1 MPPRSA
7 RMSIDLSLNRIRAL
21 AARLPPYTRPTIHI
35 AGTNGKG
42 SVAAMVSSVLRES
55 GLRVGRFNSPH
66 LVHVWDSIDL
76 CGRAVSPEQYERV
89 RKEVEE
95 ANEGIGASSF
105 EVLTGTALKLFED
118 EKVDVVVLEVGMG
131 GRLDATNVIPDDAV
145 AVSVITSVG
154 LDHMQWLGDTVE
166 AIAKEK
172 AGITR
177 KAGTVVLGPQL
188 HSNVKSIV
196 SSVAEE
202 LGSTVVDAISSVHL
216 TELLCSDPKA
226 LPPPPREVIY
236 RSKQFREEI
245 TLYFSLHGAHQLENL
260 ATSLTTVECLVESG
274 GSSWKSITPMTIANG
289 IRKVQWPGRLSWHD
303 YRGHRLLGDGAHNE
317 GSATALRQY
326 LDSLPTLANSPRTF
340 VVSLSHSPPKTA
352 RSVLEPLLRPGDSIA
367 LTGFS
372 PVVGMPW
379 VRPVSVE
386 ELLSVSQELV
396 GVDGT
401 ATSFCGAEGS
411 PLEYLRQALE
421 WATNQSNLVIVSGS
435 LYLVADLYRVLGLAS
450 GDS

>member
-1 MPPRSA
+1 MPPRLA

-21 AARLPPYTRPTIHI
+21 AARLPSYTRPTIHI

-42 SVAAMVSSVLRES
+42 SAAAIVSSILRES

-66 LVHVWDSIDL
+66 FVHVWDCIDL
-76 CGRAVSPEQYERV
+76 CGHALSPEQYERV
-89 RKEVEE
+89 RKEVED
-95 ANEGIGASSF
+95 ANEGIDASSF
-105 EVLTGTALKLFED
+105 EVLTSTALKLFED

-145 AVSVITSVG
+145 AVSVITSIG
-154 LDHMQWLGDTVE
+154 LDHMQWLGDTIE

-172 AGITR
+172 AGIMR
-177 KAGTVVLGPQL
+177 KAGTVILGPQS
-188 HSNVKSIV
+188 HPNVKSIV
-196 SSVAEE
+196 SGIAGE
-202 LGSTVVDAISSVHL
+202 LGSTVVDASSSVHL
-216 TELLCSDPKA
+216 TELPCSDPKA
-226 LPPPPREVIY
+226 LLPPSREVVY
-236 RSKQFREEI
+236 RGRHFRDDI
-245 TLYFSLHGAHQLENL
+245 PLYFPLHGAHQLENL

-274 GSSWKSITPMTIANG
+274 GSRWKSITPTTIANG
-289 IRKVQWPGRLSWHD
+289 VQKVRWPGRLSWHD
-303 YRGHRLLGDGAHNE
+303 YGGLRLLADGAHNE
-317 GSATALRQY
+317 ASATALRQY

-352 RSVLEPLLRPGDSIA
+352 RSVLEPLLQPGDSVA

-386 ELLSVSQELV
+386 ELLSISQEMV

-401 ATSFCGAEGS
+401 VASFCGTEES
-411 PLEYLRQALE
+411 PLEYLHQALE
-421 WATNQSNLVIVSGS
+421 WASNRSDLAIVSGS
-435 LYLVADLYRVLGLAS
+435 LYLVADLYRVLGKAS
-450 GDS
+450 GDL

>member
-1 MPPRSA
+1 MP
-7 RMSIDLSLNRIRAL
+7 IDLSLNRIRAL
-21 AARLPPYTRPTIHI
+21 AARLPSYTRPTIHI

-42 SVAAMVSSVLRES
+42 SVAAIVSSVLRES

-66 LVHVWDSIDL
+66 LVHVWDCIDL

-145 AVSVITSVG
+145 VVSVITSIG

-177 KAGTVVLGPQL
+177 KAGTVVLGPQP
-188 HSNVKSIV
+188 HPNVKSIV
-196 SSVAEE
+196 SSIAEE
-202 LGSTVVDAISSVHL
+202 LGATVVDVASSVHL
-216 TELLCSDPKA
+216 TELPCSDPKA

-236 RSKQFREEI
+236 TSRQFREEI
-245 TLYFSLHGAHQLENL
+245 SLHFSLHGAHQLENL
-260 ATSLTTVECLVESG
+260 ATGLTAVECLVESG
-274 GSSWKSITPMTIANG
+274 GSSWKSITPTTIANG
-289 IRKVQWPGRLSWHD
+289 IQKVRWPGRLSWHD
-303 YRGHRLLGDGAHNE
+303 YMGRRLLADGAHNE
-317 GSATALRQY
+317 GSATTLRQY

-352 RSVLEPLLRPGDSIA
+352 RSVLEPLLQPGDSVA

-386 ELLSVSQELV
+386 ELLSVSQELI
-396 GVDGT
+396 GGDGT
-401 ATSFCGAEGS
+401 AASFCGAEGS

-421 WATNQSNLVIVSGS
+421 WASNRSDLVIVSGS

-450 GDS
+450 GDH